1 MNHTILCSEPMIID
15 IDYMD
20 IEYTNENI
28 MSDS

>member
-1 MNHTILCSEPMIID
+1 MNHMILSSEPMIID

-20 IEYTNENI
+20 IEYTQENI